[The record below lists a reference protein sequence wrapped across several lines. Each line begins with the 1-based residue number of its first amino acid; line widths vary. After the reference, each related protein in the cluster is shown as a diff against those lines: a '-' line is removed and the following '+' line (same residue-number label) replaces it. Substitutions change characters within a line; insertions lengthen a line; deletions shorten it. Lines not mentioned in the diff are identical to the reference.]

1 MEEGNKI
8 VRTLQEKFQPDLLQE
23 KKEIRVTKEK
33 QSNNNRKIERMC
45 VCVCARAHALNTV
58 GLLWEKEYKHRLTW
72 CISF

>member
-45 VCVCARAHALNTV
+45 VCVCARARA
-58 GLLWEKEYKHRLTW
+58 
-72 CISF
+72 